1 MSDVNY
7 AFQANFK
14 FGPQFKETLI
24 NVPANTPEEMLGKLK
39 WLEENAASFVATH
52 AALHGV
58 EAVAPLAA
66 NVAHTQVQQEPAYQ
80 EPQAATFNPQQAQQT
95 GSGWGQPQQSP
106 PPQFAQPAT
115 AGPTCQHGPMV
126 HRSGNKNGRDWSG
139 WFCPTPKGTPNQC
152 SPQFGK

>member
-1 MSDVNY
+1 MSDSFRVQQNVKIG
-7 AFQANFK
+7 ND
-14 FGPQFKETLI
+14 LI
-24 NVPANTPEEMLGKLK
+24 NLRADSTEEFTQIAQ
-39 WLEENAASFVATH
+39 WAVANAALFVNVQ
-52 AALHGV
+52 AALTSV
-58 EAVAPLAA
+58 PPALAP
-66 NVAHTQVQQEPAYQ
+66 NVAHTQVQQEPSAFTQLAQQ
-80 EPQAATFNPQQAQQT
+80 EGFGPPQQSQQT
-95 GSGWGQPQQSP
+95 GWGQPQQSP